1 MKNAIKVFVVAMTTL
16 AFSGVSFAQAKPA
29 IPATPA
35 IPSAPAME
43 KKAATATDKVV
54 QKAGDKAEDM
64 SKGKAKGTAKKTA
77 KKTVK
82 KTADK
87 GKDMM
92 DEKKGAAMEKKT
104 K

>member
-1 MKNAIKVFVVAMTTL
+1 VKNAIKVFVVALTTL
-16 AFSGVSFAQAKPA
+16 AFGGVSFAQAKPA

-35 IPSAPAME
+35 LPSAPAME
-43 KKAATATDKVV
+43 KKAATATDKVA
-54 QKAGDKAEDM
+54 QKAGDTAEDM
-64 SKGKAKGTAKKTA
+64 SKGKAKGKA

-82 KTADK
+82 KAADK
-87 GKDMM
+87 GKDMV